1 MGVAEYVRALLAS
14 DKLGPQVRH
23 HRCEPARAAVYAES
37 RLPWPAAIR
46 RTLEER
52 GLSGLYSHQA
62 LATDHIRAGHS
73 VVVATPTASGSLKPI
88 STLISGWVRS
98 MASVSAR
105 ALAALGCVDTA
116 AVILARPLS
125 AKASRAPCS
134 RSRPLAPLTS

>member
-88 STLISGWVRS
+88 NTLISGCSRS
-98 MASVSAR
+98 SFSA
-105 ALAALGCVDTA
+105 
-116 AVILARPLS
+116 ARR
-125 AKASRAPCS
+125 ASRAS
-134 RSRPLAPLTS
+134 VETLTA